1 MKYARLAEDLV
12 FRGENGQYEA
22 LHDAFAVLKAQAY
35 RILGYGITFFRLG
48 YVV

>member
-1 MKYARLAEDLV
+1 LCGWKILCRCLFKPLGGLAV
-12 FRGENGQYEA
+12 VYV
-22 LHDAFAVLKAQAY
+22 DAFAVLIAQAY